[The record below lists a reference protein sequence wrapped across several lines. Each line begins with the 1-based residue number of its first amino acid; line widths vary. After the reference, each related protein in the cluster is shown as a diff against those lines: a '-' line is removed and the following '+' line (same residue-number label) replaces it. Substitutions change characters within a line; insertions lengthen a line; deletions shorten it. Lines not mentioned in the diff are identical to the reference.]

1 MEKTILKTEQNKT
14 IKVGKETQPSVAEV
28 TQMPVMWKGWKNKGL
43 VNYTNLTA
51 LKEIINNVIQ
61 NKKLV
66 NLQVVIDTVIDT
78 MWVTDDMCG
87 IAADKLSG
95 IYIGGQSYPNGTLL
109 SEHGDGLAI
118 TTNFWGDLVY
128 TRTSEDGFDFD
139 EVRLDHTQH
148 YVSMKW
154 VQNVDPITKYSV
166 DKKKWVDT
174 DVPGFQTKIK
184 LTSPPKNAAFFKN
197 LKKGLEGAYW
207 DYLGKNLNIEIVW
220 LKKHKFHE
228 HYNCKPTRMLLT
240 KNPNNGT
247 IDVDKML
254 GLDEWDYNDIY
265 RCKKTGIVVDLKIG
279 NVPHPDAVL
288 AHYGQDVYD
297 EYIQSQYCHRGDM
310 IGVHYSKAWVPIA
323 DSKFKATSHSESLIG
338 FINIISGID
347 TVQTKDAI
355 KRPPSGI
362 VEEFEEEL
370 KEKVFKKHGFYVR
383 AQTRYHKIS
392 EAEMEKTLLD
402 LLQNNATVRNIMGF
416 NDKNVFDKR
425 HTSVNGGVPDII
437 AYKDK
442 TKVDVDAVLEIKKE
456 GNDRLWKGLAQG
468 FSYSEGLKSKR
479 LILVAQDKELS
490 TQMKSKILPHERVM
504 RLAYPEEMGDF
515 SIKYFQYQRLVDM
528 ALKYPLET

>member
-1 MEKTILKTEQNKT
+1 MSKTIQN
-14 IKVGKETQPSVAEV
+14 VGKKTQPSVAEV

-51 LKEIINNVIQ
+51 LKELINNVIQ

-118 TTNFWGDLVY
+118 TTNFWGDLKY
-128 TRTSEDGFDFD
+128 TRTSEDGIEFD
-139 EVRLDHTQH
+139 EVRLDHNQPF
-148 YVSMKW
+148 VALKW
-154 VQNVDPITKYSV
+154 LTNVPPITKYSV

-184 LTSPPKNAAFFKN
+184 LTSPPKNVTFFKN
-197 LKKGLEGAYW
+197 LVRGLEGAYW
-207 DYLGKNLNIEIVW
+207 YYLGNNLNIEIVW
-220 LKKHKFHE
+220 LKGDKFHE

-247 IDVDKML
+247 IDVDKKL
-254 GLDEWDYNDIY
+254 GLDEWDYDKIY
-265 RCKKTGIVVDLKIG
+265 QCPKTGIIANLKIG

-297 EYIQSQYCHRGDM
+297 EYIQSSYCHRGNM

-362 VEEFEEEL
+362 VEEFEEKL
-370 KEKVFKKHGFYVR
+370 KEKVFKKHEFYVR
-383 AQTRYHKIS
+383 AQTAYHKIS
-392 EAEMEKTLLD
+392 EKEMENHLLN
-402 LLQNNATVRNIMGF
+402 LLQTNVTVRNIMGF
-416 NDKNVFDKR
+416 NGKNVFDNS

-437 AYKDK
+437 AYENE
-442 TKVDVDAVLEIKKE
+442 TKVDADAVFEIKKE

-468 FSYSEGLKSKR
+468 FSYCEGLKSKR
-479 LILVAQDKELS
+479 LILVAQDTELS
-490 TQMKSKILPHERVM
+490 TQMRSKIISHERVM
-504 RLAYPEEMGDF
+504 RLAFPEEMGDF
-515 SIKYFQYQRLVDM
+515 SVEYYQYQYLVDM
-528 ALKYPLET
+528 ALKHSSKT

>member
-1 MEKTILKTEQNKT
+1 TILKTEQNKT

-184 LTSPPKNAAFFKN
+184 L
-197 LKKGLEGAYW
+197 
-207 DYLGKNLNIEIVW
+207 
-220 LKKHKFHE
+220 
-228 HYNCKPTRMLLT
+228 
-240 KNPNNGT
+240 
-247 IDVDKML
+247 
-254 GLDEWDYNDIY
+254 
-265 RCKKTGIVVDLKIG
+265 
-279 NVPHPDAVL
+279 
-288 AHYGQDVYD
+288 
-297 EYIQSQYCHRGDM
+297 
-310 IGVHYSKAWVPIA
+310 
-323 DSKFKATSHSESLIG
+323 
-338 FINIISGID
+338 
-347 TVQTKDAI
+347 
-355 KRPPSGI
+355 
-362 VEEFEEEL
+362 
-370 KEKVFKKHGFYVR
+370 
-383 AQTRYHKIS
+383 
-392 EAEMEKTLLD
+392 
-402 LLQNNATVRNIMGF
+402 
-416 NDKNVFDKR
+416 
-425 HTSVNGGVPDII
+425 
-437 AYKDK
+437 
-442 TKVDVDAVLEIKKE
+442 
-456 GNDRLWKGLAQG
+456 
-468 FSYSEGLKSKR
+468 
-479 LILVAQDKELS
+479 
-490 TQMKSKILPHERVM
+490 
-504 RLAYPEEMGDF
+504 
-515 SIKYFQYQRLVDM
+515 
-528 ALKYPLET
+528 